1 MHQGTWK
8 WHLKRCTSRYMFYI
22 CSKSQSD
29 LWCKR
34 WNLYLCIK
42 MHIFICVWCCKVNEI
57 IRITMSKFSI
67 SLWKHSGLHIQV
79 LFYKTYDWL
88 LILIFNVLSNL
99 NIFLCPATLIYYGY
113 SFNQISQDHYSHLLC
128 RNVNINLI
136 QAADR
141 NYFILET

>member
-1 MHQGTWK
+1 MHLILRAIMVRRMTHNLINDSNIFQKRLLNTNDFFWWLYGVYLFRMLAMHQGTRK

-67 SLWKHSGLHIQV
+67 SLWKHSGLHIPV
-79 LFYKTYDWL
+79 LFY
-88 LILIFNVLSNL
+88 
-99 NIFLCPATLIYYGY
+99 AT
-113 SFNQISQDHYSHLLC
+113 S
-128 RNVNINLI
+128 
-136 QAADR
+136 
-141 NYFILET
+141 